1 MAGVLAAA
9 AAGAGARADALEA
22 RAPAGSGFERSVD
35 AVLEGDAGPARLHL
49 EAALAPRSPM
59 RFQGAAGAMPEIADP
74 ARTPRWI
81 WIGAGA
87 AGAIVGSAY
96 NAFSEET
103 EFPFHVTNEGWFG
116 RDSYAGGADKTSH
129 FASYYAVT
137 RIMNEF
143 NLAFGASRDQAALLA
158 SGVSLLAGLVGE
170 IGDGTNRYGFSWG
183 DLGMDA
189 LGAAAGLAV
198 LHFRVDDLIG
208 FHYGLVP
215 APEAE
220 AFGLGK
226 NYSAEIYTG
235 DLKIA
240 GLSRRAGFH
249 PGPARFLLLSATY
262 GVKGY
267 PYSPPEI
274 RQRQVGIELGVNF
287 EEVLK
292 AVGVP
297 RHKWW
302 GVVLYTLFDI
312 VRIPYT
318 AWGFRYDLNGKKWYG
333 PDTGDSFPGADASRR
348 RRR

>member
-1 MAGVLAAA
+1 MWVQ
-9 AAGAGARADALEA
+9 D
-22 RAPAGSGFERSVD
+22 
-35 AVLEGDAGPARLHL
+35 
-49 EAALAPRSPM
+49 
-59 RFQGAAGAMPEIADP
+59 AAGAMPEIADP
-74 ARTPRWI
+74 APKPQWI

-87 AGAIVGSAY
+87 AVAILGSAY

-116 RDSYAGGADKTSH
+116 RDTYAGGADKTSH
-129 FASYYAVT
+129 FVSYYAVT
-137 RIMNEF
+137 RIMSEF

-158 SGVSLLAGLVGE
+158 SGVSLLAGVATE
-170 IGDGTNRYGFSWG
+170 IGDGTNRYGFSWE
-183 DLGMDA
+183 DVGMDA

-208 FHYGLVP
+208 FRYGLVP
-215 APEAE
+215 APESDV
-220 AFGLGK
+220 FGLGK
-226 NYSAEIYTG
+226 DYSLEIYTG

-240 GLSRRAGFH
+240 GLSRRAGFNA
-249 PGPARFLLLSATY
+249 GPARFLLLSASF

-274 RQRQVGIELGVNF
+274 RQRQVGLELGIDF
-287 EEVLK
+287 GEVLE

-297 RHKWW
+297 RNRWW
-302 GVVLYTLFDI
+302 GTILYTLFDI
-312 VRIPYT
+312 LRIPYT

-333 PDTGDSFPGADASRR
+333 PDTGDSFSGGEASRR